1 MGSALE
7 SENLSNPNLG
17 KPTSS
22 SAQEI
27 AILGLKLPYF
37 KRASSKL
44 GGAPSVANMTGR
56 N

>member
-22 SAQEI
+22 SQEI

-44 GGAPSVANMTGR
+44 GLSGEYDGQEPN
-56 N
+56 